1 MKKIYIKFFNQ
12 LKIFK
17 LGYSW
22 GGFESLI
29 TFPPLSKRSFK
40 NNNKKNIIRL
50 YCGLEDSEDLIK
62 DLDRAIK
69 TL

>member
-1 MKKIYIKFFNQ
+1 MEKFFNQ

-29 TFPPLSKRSFK
+29 TFPPISKRKFK
-40 NNNKKNIIRL
+40 SNVKGNLIRV
-50 YCGLEDSEDLIK
+50 YCGLEDSK
-62 DLDRAIK
+62 DQTNDILKAFK
-69 TL
+69 VLK